1 MRAVIAI
8 AIAAMP
14 FVSANADELVP
25 PIEWEIADLESRR
38 TFCDI
43 NKEWL
48 AAFLAGKRVAIPLA
62 KLRADVA
69 ECEADIAAFQGKI
82 VDRILSA
89 PVAGNAPRD

>member
-8 AIAAMP
+8 AIAFMP
-14 FVSANADELVP
+14 FVSASADELIP

-48 AAFLAGKRVAIPLA
+48 ADFLAGKRVAIPLA

-69 ECEADIAAFQGKI
+69 ECEADIAAFQSRI
-82 VDRILSA
+82 VDRMLSA
-89 PVAGNAPRD
+89 PVASAAQNN

>member
-8 AIAAMP
+8 AIAVMP
-14 FVSANADELVP
+14 FVSAHADELIP
-25 PIEWEIADLESRR
+25 PIEWEIADLETRR
-38 TFCDI
+38 TFCDF

-62 KLRADVA
+62 KLRADIV
-69 ECEADIAAFQGKI
+69 ECEADIAAFQSRI

-89 PVAGNAPRD
+89 PVADN